1 MAPFVMGRTWVCAQ
15 GVAFLDVAV
24 SIQKSVADG
33 LAYFRAPGGESPS
46 IGEDVERS
54 LESGEKSGSDVAL
67 RVHRNIPGPHRLCF
81 RKLRH
86 GQAPCG
92 AWVQSPPAGGRATGY
107 WRDGLVK

>member
-67 RVHRNIPGPHRLCF
+67 RVHRNIPGLA
-81 RKLRH
+81 KQTLLKK
-86 GQAPCG
+86 
-92 AWVQSPPAGGRATGY
+92 SPLQGLSHSLERAFDTTI
-107 WRDGLVK
+107 